1 MFEPRKWWSGALVLV
16 PVWVIANV
24 VTGPAVESDIKARSE
39 ANLPRQG
46 LEAAAVSVAGRDVT
60 LTGTPFDPATGAT
73 AAADISALDGVRLVN
88 TDFAALPD
96 AKPYLFSAA
105 LAGGTLRLTGD
116 VPDAA
121 TRAALVAAAGKANPG
136 AKIVDAM
143 TYASGA
149 PPHFGALAGAASAA
163 LADLNPGTAS
173 LKDQALTLA
182 GTASTVASYQH
193 ALAGLQ
199 HLEGGMTLADANVIP
214 PEVKNFSFVADKSA
228 DGITLSGDVPGEA
241 ARVAVVK
248 AAQAADAGAPVTD
261 HLVPASGA
269 PAKLDFAAASGFAL
283 GQLGELS
290 RGHAVISASGLD
302 ISGDAATTANA
313 LKVKTALGGAL
324 PGGLVAGTI
333 AVRDLQAMTDAQKAA
348 AEKAAAEQAAAE
360 KAAADKAAADK
371 AAAEKAAADKAAA
384 EQAAAEKAAAD
395 KAAADKAAAE
405 KAAAEQAAAD
415 KAAADKAAALAAPKA
430 AAAPAPTPEA
440 AAATQCQADFSGL
453 LAKDKVHFAVARADI
468 LPASKPLLDQ
478 LAIVANKCA
487 TTQIAING
495 YTDSDG
501 NASINVSLSQKR
513 AQAVVDYLTK
523 AGVAASRLE
532 AHGFGDA
539 DPVAPNDNAADKA
552 KNRRIEFK
560 VRP

>member
-395 KAAADKAAAE
+395 KAAA
-405 KAAAEQAAAD
+405 
-415 KAAADKAAALAAPKA
+415 LAAPKA